1 MEPQNHDP
9 RQALIGTAFILLGAI
24 GFSAKSVLIKLAYAE
39 SAQIDA
45 ITLMALRMSMS
56 LPFFLAAAL
65 WSGKTKGETHNR
77 EEWIG
82 LLLLGTLGY
91 YLASL
96 LDFQGLR
103 YIPAGLERLIL
114 FLYPT
119 FVVFLAAL
127 LYRKPVGKRQRQAL
141 LLSYAGIV
149 LVYGATPQALSSE
162 TAQGSLLVFGSAVA
176 FAIYLTGSGHLI
188 PRFGSRRFTAYSMS
202 VACVVTLLHFLA
214 TKPVERL
221 IPSTEIFGLALALAL
236 ISTVAPAFLMSAG
249 IRRIGASNAAIIGTV
264 GPVST
269 LILAYVV
276 LDESL
281 GTVEII
287 GSLMVLAGVVIVSLT
302 KQGIQQ

>member
-1 MEPQNHDP
+1 MEPQNYDS

-24 GFSAKSVLIKLAYAE
+24 GFSAKSVLIKLAYAQ

-45 ITLMALRMSMS
+45 ITLMALRMLMA
-56 LPFFLAAAL
+56 LPFFLALAL
-65 WSGKTKGETHNR
+65 WGSKTKGKTHSR

-96 LDFQGLR
+96 LDFQGLL
-103 YIPAGLERLIL
+103 YISAGLERLIL

-119 FVVFLAAL
+119 LVVFLAAL
-127 LYRKPVGKRQRQAL
+127 IYRKPIGKRQRQAL

-149 LVYGATPQALSSE
+149 LVVGTNPQALTTE
-162 TAQGSLLVFGSAVA
+162 TLLGSLLVFGSAVA
-176 FAIYLTGSGHLI
+176 FAVYLTGSGHLI

-202 VACVVTLLHFLA
+202 AACVVTVLHFLA
-214 TKPVERL
+214 TKPVEQL

-269 LILAYVV
+269 LILAYLV

-281 GTVEII
+281 GPIEII
-287 GSLMVLAGVVIVSLT
+287 GSLMVLAGVVIVSLA
-302 KQGIQQ
+302 KQRTQ